1 MNRRLIFSFLFA
13 IVVAFL
19 FWSSSLLQS
28 EFWRVVDFFNVLVVR
43 NELLAMVLFVLSSV
57 AAALVSPLTNIPL
70 VPIAVVFWGPA
81 ITALLLLFG
90 WLVGDMLAYFVGRYF
105 GRRVVFYFVHE
116 ELFEQWSRKI
126 KEHTTFLTA
135 LLLRLALPAEL
146 GYAFGMVRYPIGAYA
161 LITVLSELPFAIIST
176 YASEAVLLG
185 NAVQFLGFAGI
196 LLGIIF
202 ITIKITNNNRKKLV
216 V

>member
-13 IVVAFL
+13 VLVALL
-19 FWSSSLLQS
+19 FWSSNFLQN
-28 EFWRVVDFFNVLVVR
+28 EFWRVVDFFNALAVR
-43 NELLAMVLFVLSSV
+43 NEPLAMTLFVLSAV

-70 VPIAVVFWGPA
+70 VPIAVVFWGPTFT
-81 ITALLLLFG
+81 TALLLIG
-90 WLVGDMLAYFVGRYF
+90 WLIGDAFAFLIGRHL
-105 GRRVVFYFVHE
+105 GRRVVFYFVQE
-116 ELFEQWSRKI
+116 ERFEQWNRKI
-126 KEHTTFLTA
+126 KEHTNFLNA

-146 GYAFGMVRYPIGAYA
+146 GYAFGIVRYPIGAYV
-161 LITVLSELPFAIIST
+161 LITVLAELPFAIISA

-185 NAVQFLGFAGI
+185 NAPQFLGFAGI

-202 ITIKITNNNRKKLV
+202 VTIKITHNNRKKSV